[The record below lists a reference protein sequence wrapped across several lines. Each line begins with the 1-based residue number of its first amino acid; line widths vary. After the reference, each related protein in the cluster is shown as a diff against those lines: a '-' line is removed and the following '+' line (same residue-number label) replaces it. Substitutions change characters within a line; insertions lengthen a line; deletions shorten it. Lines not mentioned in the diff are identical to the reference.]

1 MIKKII
7 FTFIVTFVFS
17 VQPIL
22 AQKKAC
28 KSADIAYERK
38 QYNTAIERYKKALKK
53 NSKKKNEDTKNYITY
68 QTICNQVYCNLLRK
82 SRCVTFISA

>member
-17 VQPIL
+17 AQPIL

-53 NSKKKNEDTKNYITY
+53 NFSLKINSSKRK
-68 QTICNQVYCNLLRK
+68 LLL
-82 SRCVTFISA
+82 